1 MASSQCCENPPTLNP
16 SAGAGSV
23 LEDFGG
29 LRAYVTGN
37 SESNLA
43 VILASDIYGFESPNL
58 RKFADKVAASG
69 FFVVVPDFF
78 YGDPFVLDDDAE
90 RTRPIWLQAH
100 TPEKGVEDAKSVI
113 AALKSKGIT
122 SIGAAGFCWGA
133 KVVVE
138 LAKSAEIQ
146 AGVLL
151 HPAFV
156 SVDDIK
162 DVKSPIAIL
171 GAEFDHL
178 SPPQLVKQ
186 FEEILSQN
194 SEIDSFVKIFP
205 GVGHGW
211 AVRWQV
217 DDDFAIK
224 SAEEAHKDTL
234 DWFLKHI
241 K

>member
-16 SAGAGSV
+16 AAGAGSV

-29 LRAYVTGN
+29 LRAYVTGD
-37 SESNLA
+37 SESNRA
-43 VILASDIYGFESPNL
+43 VILASDVYGFESPNL
-58 RKFADKVAASG
+58 RKIGDKVGASG
-69 FFVVVPDFF
+69 FFVVVPDFL
-78 YGDPFVLDDDAE
+78 YGDPFVPDDAE
-90 RTRPIWLQAH
+90 RPISIWLQSH
-100 TPEKGVEDAKSVI
+100 TPEKGAEDAKSVI
-113 AALKSKGIT
+113 VALKNKGIT
-122 SIGAAGFCWGA
+122 SIGVAGFCWGA

-151 HPAFV
+151 HPSFV

-162 DVKSPIAIL
+162 DVKIPIAIL

-194 SEIDSFVKIFP
+194 S
-205 GVGHGW
+205 GVSL
-211 AVRWQV
+211 
-217 DDDFAIK
+217 F
-224 SAEEAHKDTL
+224 
-234 DWFLKHI
+234 FL
-241 K
+241 